1 MTVRSPHLALKVM
14 QDIAKMLEGRIYTMS
29 NKTHVTYITIQD
41 NTGNNANWSHDKD
54 DCEIVVNRTNR
65 NVRQYLHNIQ
75 KHRSTR

>member
-1 MTVRSPHLALKVM
+1 MVIRSPHLALRVM
-14 QDIAKMLEGRIYTMS
+14 QDIAKMLNAKVYTLS

-41 NTGNNANWSHDKD
+41 TTGNIAYWSHDTD
-54 DCEIVVNRTNR
+54 DCEIVVNRSNR